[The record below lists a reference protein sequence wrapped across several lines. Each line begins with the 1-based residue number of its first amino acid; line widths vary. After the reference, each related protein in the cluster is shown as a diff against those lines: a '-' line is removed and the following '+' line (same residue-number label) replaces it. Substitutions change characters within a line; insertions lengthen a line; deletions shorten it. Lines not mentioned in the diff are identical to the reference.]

1 MNKSWREKGNKRN
14 KKSEIMEELEGI
26 RGKEL
31 VWVDKNLE
39 GLPIFYFGKHAENVM
54 LELVKKKQLIQT
66 KLKTPDGEKFFILN
80 PSANYGLLQGFDQD
94 VYVAVIKIFNDWA
107 KKLGYCPNKI
117 TVPIKE
123 LCSIQRISKSG
134 RSFRDITLSLE
145 KFDATSFA
153 AGNTI
158 LVRTKNRTDE
168 YFNKKSYSIFKV
180 DFKRKKS
187 IYIDKNTGEKKT
199 IIKEYTATI
208 TLDEWLRNNIENG
221 FTTDID
227 ANFYF
232 NEIRGGRTRKLYQTL
247 NFIRYTSPV
256 FIPYDKLIES
266 LSIVSKETKHIREDI
281 KRAAE
286 PLIEKGFL
294 SKKIE
299 FSESNVGFFFKQV
312 KRKKGIMKFPRS
324 AEELAMGK
332 SLVMDMLEVLGDV
345 KSERFYFKVAQLV
358 PKEVIYKCLSLVRE
372 VSETT
377 QIKKSKGAVF
387 VDILKRECQQR
398 GIKLFSNPKQEN
410 ELLLPAVDNFS

>member
-1 MNKSWREKGNKRN
+1 
-14 KKSEIMEELEGI
+14 MEELEGI
-26 RGKEL
+26 KGREL
-31 VWVDKNLE
+31 VWLDKNLE
-39 GLPIFYFGKHAENVM
+39 GLPIFYFGKHAEDVI

-221 FTTDID
+221 FTMDID

-256 FIPYDKLIES
+256 FILYEKLIES
-266 LSIVSKETKHIREDI
+266 LSIVSKEMFHI
-281 KRAAE
+281 KRDIERAAG
-286 PLIEKGFL
+286 PLIKRGFL
-294 SKKIE
+294 TKIE
-299 FSESNVGFFFKQV
+299 FNESNIGFFFKQI
-312 KRKKGIMKFPRS
+312 KKKKIMLPKS
-324 AEELAMGK
+324 AEELAVERG
-332 SLVMDMLEVLGDV
+332 LVMDMLEVLGDV
-345 KSERFYFKVAQLV
+345 KSERFYFKVARLV

-372 VSETT
+372 VTETS
-377 QIKKSKGAVF
+377 QVKKSKGAVF
-387 VDILKRECQQR
+387 VDILKRECQQK
-398 GIKLFSNPKQEN
+398 GIKLFSKSKQEN
-410 ELLLPAVDNFS
+410 GLSLPVVDNFS

>member
-1 MNKSWREKGNKRN
+1 MQ
-14 KKSEIMEELEGI
+14 EIEGI
-26 RGKEL
+26 KGKEL

-39 GLPIFYFGKHAENVM
+39 GLPIFYFGKHAEDVM

-66 KLKTPDGEKFFILN
+66 KLKTTDGEKFFILN

-256 FIPYDKLIES
+256 FIPYEKLIES
-266 LSIVSKETKHIREDI
+266 LSIVSKEMFHIKEDI
-281 KRAAE
+281 KRAAG
-286 PLIEKGFL
+286 PLIKREFL
-294 SKKIE
+294 TKIE
-299 FSESNVGFFFKQV
+299 FNESNVGFFFKQI
-312 KRKKGIMKFPRS
+312 KKKKIMLPRS

-372 VSETT
+372 VTEIS
-377 QIKKSKGAVF
+377 QVKKSKGAVF
-387 VDILKRECQQR
+387 VDILKRECQQK
-398 GIKLFSNPKQEN
+398 GIKLFSNSKQEN
-410 ELLLPAVDNFS
+410 ELLLPTVDNFS

>member
-1 MNKSWREKGNKRN
+1 MQ
-14 KKSEIMEELEGI
+14 EIEGQK
-26 RGKEL
+26 GKEL
-31 VWVDKNLE
+31 IWVDKNLE
-39 GLPIFYFGKHAENVM
+39 GLPIFYFGKHAEDVM

-107 KKLGYCPNKI
+107 KKLGYCPDKI

-256 FIPYDKLIES
+256 FIPYEKLKES
-266 LSIVSKETKHIREDI
+266 LSIVSKEMFHTKRDI
-281 KRAAE
+281 ERAAE
-286 PLIEKGFL
+286 PLIKREFL
-294 SKKIE
+294 TKIE
-299 FSESNVGFFFKQV
+299 FNESNVGFFFKQI
-312 KRKKGIMKFPRS
+312 KKKKIVSPKS
-324 AEELAMGK
+324 AEELAAEK
-332 SLVMDMLEVLGDV
+332 SLVMDMLEVLGDI
-345 KSERFYFKVAQLV
+345 KSERFYFKVARLV
-358 PKEVIYKCLSLVRE
+358 PKEIIYKCLSLVRE
-372 VSETT
+372 VTEIS
-377 QIKKSKGAVF
+377 QVKKSKGAVF
-387 VDILKRECQQR
+387 VDILKRECLQK
-398 GIKLFSNPKQEN
+398 GIKLFSNSKQRN

>member
-1 MNKSWREKGNKRN
+1 MQ
-14 KKSEIMEELEGI
+14 EIEGI
-26 RGKEL
+26 KGKEL

-39 GLPIFYFGKHAENVM
+39 GLPIFYFGKHAEDVL
-54 LELVKKKQLIQT
+54 LELVKKKRLIQT

-94 VYVAVIKIFNDWA
+94 VYVAVIKIFNDWT
-107 KKLGYCPNKI
+107 KKVGYCPNKI

-134 RSFRDITLSLE
+134 RSFKDITLSLE

-247 NFIRYTSPV
+247 NFICYTSPV
-256 FIPYDKLIES
+256 FIPYEKLIQN
-266 LSIVSKETKHIREDI
+266 LSIVSKEMFHIKEDI
-281 KRAAE
+281 KRAAGL
-286 PLIEKGFL
+286 LIKRGFL
-294 SKKIE
+294 TKIE
-299 FSESNVGFFFKQV
+299 FNESNVGFFFN
-312 KRKKGIMKFPRS
+312 RIKKKKIMLPKS
-324 AEELAMGK
+324 AEELAVEK
-332 SLVMDMLEVLGDV
+332 NLVMDMLEVLGDV
-345 KSERFYFKVAQLV
+345 KSERFYFKVARLV
-358 PKEVIYKCLSLVRE
+358 SKEVIYKCLSLVRE
-372 VSETT
+372 VTETS
-377 QIKKSKGAVF
+377 QVKKSKGAVF
-387 VDILKRECQQR
+387 VDILKRECRQR
-398 GIKLFSNPKQEN
+398 GIKLFSNSKQEN
-410 ELLLPAVDNFS
+410 GLLLPAVDNFSQ

>member
-1 MNKSWREKGNKRN
+1 MQ
-14 KKSEIMEELEGI
+14 EIEGI
-26 RGKEL
+26 KEKEL

-107 KKLGYCPNKI
+107 KKLGYCPDKI

-123 LCSIQRISKSG
+123 LCAILRISKGG

-256 FIPYDKLIES
+256 FIPYEKLIES
-266 LSIVSKETKHIREDI
+266 LSIASKEMFHIKEDI

-286 PLIEKGFL
+286 PLIKRGFL
-294 SKKIE
+294 TKIE
-299 FSESNVGFFFKQV
+299 FNESNVGFFFKQI
-312 KRKKGIMKFPRS
+312 KKQKIMLPRS

-332 SLVMDMLEVLGDV
+332 SLVMDILEALGDV

-410 ELLLPAVDNFS
+410 SSALKGLVMTF

>member
-1 MNKSWREKGNKRN
+1 M
-14 KKSEIMEELEGI
+14 SEVEGI
-26 RGKEL
+26 KEKEL

-39 GLPIFYFGKHAENVM
+39 NLPIFYFGKHAEKVM
-54 LELVKKKQLIQT
+54 LELVKKKRLIQT
-66 KLKTPDGEKFFILN
+66 KLKTPEGEKFFTLN

-94 VYVAVIKIFNDWA
+94 VYVAVIKVVNDWS

-134 RSFRDITLSLE
+134 RSFKDITQSLE
-145 KFDATSFA
+145 KFDSTSFA

-158 LVRTKNRTDE
+158 FVRTKNRTDE
-168 YFNKKSYSIFKV
+168 YFNKRSYFLFKV

-227 ANFYF
+227 IDFYF

-256 FIPYDKLIES
+256 FIPYDKLIAS
-266 LSIVSKETKHIREDI
+266 LSIVSKEMFRI
-281 KRAAE
+281 KRDIERATE
-286 PLIEKGFL
+286 PLIKSGFL
-294 SKKIE
+294 TKTK
-299 FSESNVGFFFKQV
+299 FGESNVGFFFKQV
-312 KRKKGIMKFPRS
+312 KRKKRALKIIKS
-324 AEELAMGK
+324 AEELANEK
-332 SLVMDMLEVLGDV
+332 ILVMDMLEALGDI
-345 KSERFYFKVAQLV
+345 KSERFYSKVARLV
-358 PKEVIYKCLSLVRE
+358 PKEIIYKCLSLVRE
-372 VSETT
+372 VSETSKV
-377 QIKKSKGAVF
+377 KKNRGAVF

-398 GIKLFSNPKQEN
+398 GIKLFSNSKQEN
-410 ELLLPAVDNFS
+410 ELLLPAVDNFL

>member
-1 MNKSWREKGNKRN
+1 MQ
-14 KKSEIMEELEGI
+14 EIEGI
-26 RGKEL
+26 KGREL
-31 VWVDKNLE
+31 VWLDKNLE
-39 GLPIFYFGKHAENVM
+39 GLPIFYFGKHAEDVM
-54 LELVKKKQLIQT
+54 LALVKKKQLIQT

-94 VYVAVIKIFNDWA
+94 VYVAVIKIFNDWT
-107 KKLGYCPNKI
+107 KKVGYCPNKI

-232 NEIRGGRTRKLYQTL
+232 SEIRGGRTRKLYQTL

-256 FIPYDKLIES
+256 FIPYEKLIES
-266 LSIVSKETKHIREDI
+266 LSIVSKEMFHIKEDI
-281 KRAAE
+281 KRAAG
-286 PLIEKGFL
+286 PLIKREFL
-294 SKKIE
+294 SKIE
-299 FSESNVGFFFKQV
+299 FNESNVGFFFN
-312 KRKKGIMKFPRS
+312 RIKKKKIVLPRS
-324 AEELAMGK
+324 AEELAVEK
-332 SLVMDMLEVLGDV
+332 NLVMDMLEVLGDV
-345 KSERFYFKVAQLV
+345 KSERFYFKVARLV
-358 PKEVIYKCLSLVRE
+358 SKEVIYKCLSLVRE
-372 VSETT
+372 VTETS
-377 QIKKSKGAVF
+377 QVKKSTGAVF

-398 GIKLFSNPKQEN
+398 GIKLFSNSKQGN